1 MSGEG
6 EHVKRK
12 GTITK
17 HFVVGQL
24 PPELIIIS
32 GSLAQH
38 LLYHSNL
45 VKLFICRINLR
56 FTSNI
61 HSDNSDN
68 RTEYGM
74 VLPCTR
80 FDYNYYNYALTM
92 YMYVCVL
99 LMYLYICARRLD
111 FNQLS

>member
-1 MSGEG
+1 MSGEE

-38 LLYHSNL
+38 LQYHSNL
-45 VKLFICRINLR
+45 VKLLSFVELIYVLR
-56 FTSNI
+56 RTSI
-61 HSDNSDN
+61 
-68 RTEYGM
+68 EIIQIIG
-74 VLPCTR
+74 
-80 FDYNYYNYALTM
+80 
-92 YMYVCVL
+92 
-99 LMYLYICARRLD
+99 
-111 FNQLS
+111 LSTVWSYRVHG